1 MGICKL
7 WSAVLGLVWWE
18 PCLWGFATLVG
29 SSGPRLVGPCLW
41 GFASFGRHDGPRLV
55 GAVSMGI
62 CKLWSVGAVSMEAL
76 VGSDGP
82 RLLGAGSLGICKLW
96 SAVVGGSRVYGDL
109 QLWSAVLGFVWWEP
123 CLWRFAALA
132 PNEAQN
138 CRPKLQIS
146 MDTAPT
152 KRGSKTADQSC
163 KSP

>member
-1 MGICKL
+1 M
-7 WSAVLGLVWWE
+7 
-18 PCLWGFATLVG
+18 
-29 SSGPRLVGPCLW
+29 GPCLW
-41 GFASFGRHDGPRLV
+41 GFASCRPML
-55 GAVSMGI
+55 SKQP
-62 CKLWSVGAVSMEAL
+62 CLWI
-76 VGSDGP
+76 GP
-82 RLLGAGSLGICKLW
+82 RLLGAGSLRICKR

-152 KRGSKTADQSC
+152 KRGSKLPTKAANPHRHGSHQTRPITADQS
-163 KSP
+163 SPNEAQNCRPKLQIPIDTAPTKPGQ